1 MILFNKNYKAVF
13 KFNNNL
19 KLTNMN
25 KNKII
30 DIGQFSSLSA
40 FVSFLIGTFFF
51 VRYYFFDIESCIYG
65 GFIFLLFSIIANAVI
80 ALQLLYFLITIKKYR
95 VYLTKKMLIMLAN
108 IPIAMLYYALATTKI
123 ISKSPF

>member
-1 MILFNKNYKAVF
+1 MD
-13 KFNNNL
+13 
-19 KLTNMN
+19 

-51 VRYYFFDIESCIYG
+51 VSYYFFDIESCIYG
-65 GFIFLLFSIIANAVI
+65 GFIFLLFSIIANTII
-80 ALQLLYFLITIKKYR
+80 ALQLLYFLKTIKKYR
-95 VYLTKKMLIMLAN
+95 AYLTKKMLIMLAN

-123 ISKSPF
+123 ISKMPF